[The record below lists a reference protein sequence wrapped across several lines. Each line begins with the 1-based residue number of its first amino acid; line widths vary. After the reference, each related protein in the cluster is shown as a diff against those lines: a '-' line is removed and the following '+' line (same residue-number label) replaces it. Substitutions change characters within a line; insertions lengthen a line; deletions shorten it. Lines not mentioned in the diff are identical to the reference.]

1 MFLRIDLSIDVFFQ
15 FIVKISCSKHVV
27 VAFNFSKKDP
37 ITRLAL
43 SRSLESFSAVLLK
56 TFYTFG
62 NSQKIFCT

>member
-43 SRSLESFSAVLLK
+43 SRSLKKRVGQRRFAENVLYLW
-56 TFYTFG
+56 
-62 NSQKIFCT
+62 